1 MLGGSVAALS
11 IWFPCGGR
19 EVDYKS
25 WMLPLG
31 RTALC

>member
-1 MLGGSVAALS
+1 MLGSSVGYFVHLIS
-11 IWFPCGGR
+11 LWGR